1 MKSVDL
7 SKITS
12 RNEADSAIKEKIP
25 SEKIRGFILKNLQR
39 NAGNNFSWKINVPAL
54 LNNLDKIM
62 EGVGLNNDFNDR
74 ITGFPVIFLKG
85 EESDYLPLS
94 DFGDIQNVFPAAE
107 LVVIAKAGHWLHA
120 DQPEEVITSFH
131 KLLYDS

>member
-1 MKSVDL
+1 
-7 SKITS
+7 
-12 RNEADSAIKEKIP
+12 
-25 SEKIRGFILKNLQR
+25 
-39 NAGNNFSWKINVPAL
+39 VPAL

-62 EGVGLNNDFNDR
+62 EGIDLKSDFNER

-85 EESDYLPLS
+85 EESEYLPSS

-107 LVVIAKAGHWLHA
+107 LVTVAKAGHWLHA
-120 DQPEEVITSFH
+120 DQPEEVISNFY